1 MQTEF
6 ARAQMITQQIRA
18 WDVLDERV
26 LDAMRRTPREFFVP
40 ERYAELAF
48 ADTGIP
54 LLAGQHMLAPK
65 IVGRLLQALDAQPG
79 MRALVVG
86 AGTGYVPACLSAMG
100 ASVRA
105 IEIHAELAAAARANL
120 KRAGFGQVE
129 VVTGDTFN
137 LDMGKDYA
145 LIAVC
150 GALPLYDEI
159 VLLARLAVGGR
170 LFVVTGDGL
179 PQEALLVT
187 RTSET
192 AWSSLGLFETAI
204 DALENAKRPA
214 AFSVLATHL
223 EIHDP
228 RNFGRRTQGTARPGG
243 KSAGPGRARRLG
255 TATCSHSRRRTCA
268 YEPGSGDVWE
278 SFRETRRRSS
288 CATQAEGPCG
298 WRIFWRARDLPTL
311 PTSPEAFLPGVRPWM
326 QPYRSTETS
335 KFVQDHCL
343 DPRGR

>member
-48 ADTGIP
+48 ADTDIP
-54 LLAGQHMLAPK
+54 LRAGQHMLAPK

-150 GALPLYDEI
+150 GALPLYDD
-159 VLLARLAVGGR
+159 RLCSRVSRGR
-170 LFVVTGDGL
+170 
-179 PQEALLVT
+179 
-187 RTSET
+187 
-192 AWSSLGLFETAI
+192 
-204 DALENAKRPA
+204 K
-214 AFSVLATHL
+214 AFCRDRQWA
-223 EIHDP
+223 
-228 RNFGRRTQGTARPGG
+228 
-243 KSAGPGRARRLG
+243 SAGSTAGHPHFRNRLEQPGPVRD
-255 TATCSHSRRRTCA
+255 RRRRAGKCEA
-268 YEPGSGDVWE
+268 ARSLFSSRDAPGN
-278 SFRETRRRSS
+278 
-288 CATQAEGPCG
+288 P
-298 WRIFWRARDLPTL
+298 
-311 PTSPEAFLPGVRPWM
+311 
-326 QPYRSTETS
+326 
-335 KFVQDHCL
+335 
-343 DPRGR
+343 